1 MLCMRPYEGLFV
13 DDDKV
18 ALEAGINTMLQIALK
33 LTKMRKRGSGVQN
46 LLQGPQDGNDAT

>member
-1 MLCMRPYEGLFV
+1 MRPYEGLFV
-13 DDDKV
+13 DDDKA

-33 LTKMRKRGSGVQN
+33 LTKKRKRGSGVQN